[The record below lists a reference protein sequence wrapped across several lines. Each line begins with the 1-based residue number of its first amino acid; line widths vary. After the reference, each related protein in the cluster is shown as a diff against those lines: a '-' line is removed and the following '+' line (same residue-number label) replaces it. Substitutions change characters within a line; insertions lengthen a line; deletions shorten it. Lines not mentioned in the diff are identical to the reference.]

1 MENVLKSNLKRL
13 MDEKKELNKQIKT
26 LKRVL
31 HSVSNP
37 DLDSDDGLVLD
48 IVKTET
54 PLMEHFD
61 KDGYRYIF
69 ELVKV
74 EEISDAST
82 DNSGSE

>member
-1 MENVLKSNLKRL
+1 MEAVLKSNLARML
-13 MDEKKELNKQIKT
+13 DERKELNKLIKT
-26 LKRVL
+26 LKKIL

-48 IVKTET
+48 IVQPSPEI
-54 PLMEHFD
+54 MEHFD

-74 EEISDAST
+74 EEVSDASSN
-82 DNSGSE
+82 NSGSE

>member
-1 MENVLKSNLKRL
+1 MEAVLKSNLKRL

-31 HSVSNP
+31 HSVCNP

-48 IVKTET
+48 IVKTEA
-54 PLMEHFD
+54 PLMEHYD

-74 EEISDAST
+74 EEISDAGT
-82 DNSGSE
+82 DSVSE

>member
-1 MENVLKSNLKRL
+1 MEAVLKSNLKRL

-48 IVKTET
+48 IVQPSPEI
-54 PLMEHFD
+54 MEHFD

>member
-1 MENVLKSNLKRL
+1 MEAILKSNLARM
-13 MDEKKELNKQIKT
+13 MDERKELNKMIKNI
-26 LKRVL
+26 KRII
-31 HSVSNP
+31 HSVCNP

-48 IVKTET
+48 IVQPT
-54 PLMEHFD
+54 PEIMEHFD